1 MTIVAEP
8 VYRRPTS
15 LDAALAALAHGGPTV
30 VAGGTDV
37 YPALAGRDVPTEVL
51 DISAVTELRGITVS
65 DDGLRIGAGV
75 TWNEIASA
83 NLPTGLRALQ
93 QAALQVGAVQV
104 QKAGTVAGNL
114 CTASPAGDGIPVL
127 LALDA
132 RVELRSTRG
141 TRSVPLDEFITG
153 YRSTTKVADEL
164 VTAIV
169 VPHEATERVSSFVK
183 LGTRAYL
190 VISLA
195 MVAVAIGRDAS
206 GAVSSAR
213 IAVGAC
219 SPVARRLA
227 SVEAAVLR
235 GGAVHVDSELLT
247 ELSPIDDIRCSAAY
261 RLDVVPELV
270 RRGLVEC
277 GVEVA

>member
-1 MTIVAEP
+1 MTSVAEP
-8 VYRRPTS
+8 RYQRPTS
-15 LDAALAALAHGGPTV
+15 LDAAVSALADDSLTV

-37 YPALAGRDVPTEVL
+37 YPALVGRDVPVAVL
-51 DISAVTELRGITVS
+51 DVSAVRELRGITMH
-65 DDGLRIGAGV
+65 DDGLRIGAAV
-75 TWNEIASA
+75 TWDEVATA
-83 NLPTGLRALQ
+83 ALPPGLRALQ
-93 QAALQVGAVQV
+93 QAAVQVGAVQV
-104 QKAGTVAGNL
+104 QKAGTVAGNI
-114 CTASPAGDGIPVL
+114 CTASPAGDGIPAL

-141 TRSVPLDEFITG
+141 TRSVSLDAFITG
-153 YRSTTKVADEL
+153 YRATDKAADEL

-169 VPHEATERVSSFVK
+169 VPLEATERVSSFVK

-195 MVAVAIGRDAS
+195 MVAVSVGRDAS
-206 GAVSSAR
+206 GRVVSAR

-235 GGAVHVDSELLT
+235 GGSIRIDRESLG
-247 ELSPIDDIRCSAAY
+247 ELSPIDDIRCSAGY

-270 RRGLVEC
+270 RRALTEC
-277 GVEVA
+277 GVTVA

>member
-1 MTIVAEP
+1 MVTVAESRYLSP
-8 VYRRPTS
+8 RS
-15 LDAALAALAHGGPTV
+15 LDDALATLAAGGVTV

-37 YPALAGRDVPTEVL
+37 YPALVGRDLPADVL
-51 DISAVTELRGITVS
+51 DISAVSELQGIASTP
-65 DDGLRIGAGV
+65 DGLRIGAGV
-75 TWNEIASA
+75 TWADIAA
-83 NLPTGLRALQ
+83 AALPPGLLALQ
-93 QAALQVGAVQV
+93 QAARQVGAVQV

-114 CTASPAGDGIPVL
+114 CTASPAGDGIPAL

-132 RVELRSTRG
+132 RIELASMRG
-141 TRSVPLDEFITG
+141 IREMPLDHFVTG
-153 YRSTTKVADEL
+153 YRATAKAADEL

-169 VPHEATERVSSFVK
+169 VPREATERISSFVK

-195 MVAVAIGRDAS
+195 MVAASVGRDDR
-206 GAVSSAR
+206 GRVTSAR
-213 IAVGAC
+213 VAVGAC

-227 SVEAAVLR
+227 SVEAAVLS
-235 GGAVHVDSELLT
+235 GGPVRVATADLH

-270 RRGLVEC
+270 RRALIDC
-277 GVEVA
+277 GVDVE